1 MTISV
6 ITQFRCESHLPT
18 CSFPL
23 RYARVRIF
31 EQIMPGYQ
39 TKFETIAIGDSNYR
53 IRSLRDKQQYSDP
66 LGSAA
71 DAGVSSASWPLFG
84 HIWPAGIILADLMDR
99 QRIDGLRIL
108 EIGCG
113 LALASLVISR
123 RGADITASDYHPLA
137 REFLENNVALNGF
150 RAIPFALGDW
160 AKNQAALGT
169 FDLIIGSDIL
179 YEPDHPALLANFI
192 DGHANAAVKIIIV
205 DPDRGR
211 HSKLNLAMRT
221 LGYECSR
228 EKIQSPLALKLCF
241 KGHRLTF
248 ARGQF
253 EG

>member
-1 MTISV
+1 
-6 ITQFRCESHLPT
+6 
-18 CSFPL
+18 
-23 RYARVRIF
+23 
-31 EQIMPGYQ
+31 MPGYQ

-66 LGSAA
+66 LGTAA

-84 HIWPAGIILADLMDR
+84 HLWPAGIILADLMDR
-99 QRIDGLRIL
+99 HRIDGLRIL

-137 REFLENNVALNGF
+137 HEFLDHNVALNGF
-150 RAIPFALGDW
+150 PAIPFVLGDW
-160 AKNQAALGT
+160 SKTHAALGK

-179 YEPDHPALLANFI
+179 YEPDHPGLLANFI
-192 DGHANAAVKIIIV
+192 HCHANADVEVIII

-211 HSKLNLAMRT
+211 HSKLSNAMDA
-221 LGYECSR
+221 LGYQCSR
-228 EKIQSPLALKLCF
+228 EKIQSQLALELCF

-248 ARGQF
+248 EHHLNSAPTS
-253 EG
+253 